1 MTFQKQEKNQEIDLV
16 IVNLDYVV
24 ISMRED
30 MLRREFPRVHLRHVF
45 TKLIPSFRKQ

>member
-24 ISMRED
+24 INMRED
-30 MLRREFPRVHLRHVF
+30 MLRCEFPHVHLRHVF
-45 TKLIPSFRKQ
+45 TKHIPSF